1 METAEALMGLLF
13 NTSLVVMI
21 VATMFAAGLT
31 TTLSAL
37 SGVFKNF
44 RLLVLVLL
52 AAFVVRPLVGWGAAE
67 LLSLATP
74 AYIAMILLAA
84 CPGAPVGAK
93 MVMNARGN
101 VVTGA

>member
-1 METAEALMGLLF
+1 MGLLF

-37 SGVFKNF
+37 GGVFKNF

-52 AAFVVRPLVGWGAAE
+52 AAFVVRPLVGWGTAE
-67 LLSLATP
+67 LLSLPLP
-74 AYIAMILLAA
+74 ADPILRAA
-84 CPGAPVGAK
+84 AQ
-93 MVMNARGN
+93 R
-101 VVTGA
+101 